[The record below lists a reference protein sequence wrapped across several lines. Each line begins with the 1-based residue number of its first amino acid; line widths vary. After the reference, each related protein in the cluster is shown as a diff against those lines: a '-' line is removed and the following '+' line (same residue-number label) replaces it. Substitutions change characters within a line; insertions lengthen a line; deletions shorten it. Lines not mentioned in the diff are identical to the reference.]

1 MALISDEMIKMLN
14 YRIEQEEASSRL
26 YLAMSLWLDVNGY
39 TGAAK
44 KWKQYSDE
52 EKAHAEWSYKYLT
65 DLNIIPTIPALETPK
80 NDFKGGLPQIIVESY
95 KHEIEITKQVTQFAK
110 AANEAGDYM
119 TFGIAQK
126 FVAEQIEE
134 LAKTNTLVDKLKAFG
149 TDKIALRLLDNELG
163 E

>member
-1 MALISDEMIKMLN
+1 MAVLNEKMITLLN
-14 YRIEQEEASSRL
+14 YRIQQEEMSSRL

-44 KWKQYSDE
+44 KWKEYSNE
-52 EKAHAEWSYKYLT
+52 EKAHADWSYKYLT
-65 DLNIIPTIPALETPK
+65 DLNIIPTIPALEEPISE
-80 NDFKGGLPQIIVESY
+80 FKGLPEIIMESY
-95 KHEIEITKQVTQFAK
+95 KHELKITKQCQEFAK
-110 AANEAGDYM
+110 EALSISDFM

-126 FVAEQIEE
+126 FVTEQIDE

-163 E
+163 A

>member
-1 MALISDEMIKMLN
+1 MAVLNDKMIKLLN
-14 YRIEQEEASSRL
+14 YRIQQEEYSSRL

-52 EKAHAEWSYKYLT
+52 EKVHADWSYKYLA
-65 DLNIIPTIPALETPK
+65 DLNILPIVPALEQPQS
-80 NDFKGGLPQIIVESY
+80 DFKGLPEIIMESY
-95 KHEIEITKQVTQFAK
+95 KHELEITKQCQEFAK
-110 AANEAGDYM
+110 EAHESGDFM

-126 FVAEQIEE
+126 FVAEQIDE

-163 E
+163 G